1 MAMTVPCNG
10 CAERAVGCH
19 ASCGRYREYKAECDA
34 RREARAGRYVIMDY
48 TVDNITKQRR
58 LEHNRRRK

>member
-1 MAMTVPCNG
+1 MIAPCKD
-10 CAERAVGCH
+10 CTARHVGCH
-19 ASCGRYREYKAECDA
+19 ASCPRYAEFKAGCEE
-34 RREARAGRYVIMDY
+34 RREARVGRYVIMDY

>member
-1 MAMTVPCNG
+1 MIAPCKD
-10 CAERAVGCH
+10 CAERFVGCH

-34 RREARAGRYVIMDY
+34 RREARVGRYVIKDY